1 MMNNKN
7 IFLIVIVTIFTLMTL
22 FFLHWNNNL
31 FKNQDVQTYHNKWWL
46 KTVEDGVLVTG
57 FKPDITEEYYEIIF
71 LKKWKYWYYMIW
83 DWMLTEEDYQEYL
96 ENIKSKIKESII
108 IKSWNNMYILHENNA
123 IELSRFEEDNFVKFN
138 LDNYNLV
145 NLK

>member
-1 MMNNKN
+1 MMNKKN

-31 FKNQDVQTYHNKWWL
+31 FKNQDIQTYHNKWWL
-46 KTVEDGVLVTG
+46 QTVEDGVLVTG

-71 LKKWKYWYYMIW
+71 LKKWKDWYYMIW

>member
-1 MMNNKN
+1 
-7 IFLIVIVTIFTLMTL
+7 
-22 FFLHWNNNL
+22 
-31 FKNQDVQTYHNKWWL
+31 
-46 KTVEDGVLVTG
+46 
-57 FKPDITEEYYEIIF
+57 
-71 LKKWKYWYYMIW
+71 
-83 DWMLTEEDYQEYL
+83 MLTEEDYQEYL